1 MTTMDMLRDRLFEKL
16 ENIEPNKLSSVFL
29 YNILEIS

>member
-16 ENIEPNKLSSVFL
+16 EDLAWIIHEGEEEKR
-29 YNILEIS
+29 E